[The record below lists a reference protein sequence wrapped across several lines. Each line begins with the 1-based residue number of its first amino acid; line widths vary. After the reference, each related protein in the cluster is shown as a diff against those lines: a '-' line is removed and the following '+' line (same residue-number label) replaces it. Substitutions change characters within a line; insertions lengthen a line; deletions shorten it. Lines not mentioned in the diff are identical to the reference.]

1 MTMTPV
7 SVSEHSAS
15 LTVVGVTIS
24 LHLPGMYASSPVAGR
39 LRDRIG
45 HVPVAVAG
53 QAVFLV
59 STLLSGLGHESVAM
73 VTSGLSLLGLGRP

>member
-7 SVSEHSAS
+7 SISEHSAS
-15 LTVVGVTIS
+15 PTGVGVTIS
-24 LHLPGMYASSPVAGR
+24 LHLPGMYASSPVVGR
-39 LRDRIG
+39 LSDRIG

-53 QAVFLV
+53 QDVFLV

-73 VTSGLSLLGLGRP
+73 MTSGPSLPGLGRS